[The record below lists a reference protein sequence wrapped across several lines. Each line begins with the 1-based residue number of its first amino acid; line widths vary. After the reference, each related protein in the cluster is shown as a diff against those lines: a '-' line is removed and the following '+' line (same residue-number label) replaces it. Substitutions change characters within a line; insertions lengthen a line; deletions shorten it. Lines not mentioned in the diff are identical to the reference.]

1 VGLIMITNSFI
12 YIYLLGTPMKINI
25 LRDDLLN
32 PLQQVIGAVEKRHTL
47 PALANVLIK
56 SYDNYFT
63 LTATDLEIELV
74 STVNHLM
81 DELGEVTLPA
91 KKLLDI
97 CKALPSDAELSIDVN
112 GDKALIKSGR
122 SRFSLSTLPASDF
135 PALEEISSVYEFS
148 LPQNVFKMLIDRTSF
163 AMAQQDVRYY
173 LNGLML
179 EVASGVIRTVA
190 TDGHRLS
197 FCEKQLDTDLADNKQ
212 VIIPRKGV
220 SELHRLLSDSDEE
233 IKITLGNNHIQC
245 ILPNQ
250 RFTSKLIDGRFPDY
264 KRVMPEASG
273 NNMIVDRDAF
283 KQALVRAS
291 ILSNEKYRG
300 IRMIMD
306 NNLLKLQAQN
316 PDQEEADVELEI
328 NYEGQPIEMGINVNY
343 MIDVLN
349 TSSQDS
355 VQGYIKDA
363 NSSCLLMFPDETEAK
378 YVIMPMRL

>member
-1 VGLIMITNSFI
+1 
-12 YIYLLGTPMKINI
+12 MKLKI
-25 LRDDLLN
+25 LRDDLFN
-32 PLQQVIGAVEKRHTL
+32 PLQQVIGAVEKRQTL
-47 PALANVLIK
+47 PALANVLVK
-56 SYDNYFT
+56 SYDNHFT

-74 STVNHLM
+74 STVNQMM
-81 DELGEVTLPA
+81 DQAGEVTLPA

-97 CKALPSDAELSIDVN
+97 CKSLPADAELTIEVSA
-112 GDKALIKSGR
+112 DKALVKSGR

-135 PALEEISSVYEFS
+135 PALEEISSVYEFTV
-148 LPQNVFKMLIDRTSF
+148 PQNRLKSIIDKTSF

-179 EVASGVIRTVA
+179 EVGSGAIRAVA

-197 FCEKQLDTDLADNKQ
+197 YSEKPIDNDLVDNKQ

-220 SELHRLLSDSDEE
+220 SELVRLLSDSEEE
-233 IKITLGNNHIQC
+233 IKVVLGNNHIQC
-245 ILPNQ
+245 NLPGQ

-273 NNMIVDRDAF
+273 NNLIVNREDF
-283 KQALVRAS
+283 KQALIRAS

-300 IRMIMD
+300 IRIMME

-316 PDQEEADVELEI
+316 PDQEEADVEIEI
-328 NYEGQPIEMGINVNY
+328 IYEGQPIEMGINVNY
-343 MIDVLN
+343 MVDVLN
-349 TSSQDS
+349 TSTHES
-355 VQGYIKDA
+355 VQGFIKDA
-363 NSSCLLMFPDETEAK
+363 NSSCLLTFPDESDSK